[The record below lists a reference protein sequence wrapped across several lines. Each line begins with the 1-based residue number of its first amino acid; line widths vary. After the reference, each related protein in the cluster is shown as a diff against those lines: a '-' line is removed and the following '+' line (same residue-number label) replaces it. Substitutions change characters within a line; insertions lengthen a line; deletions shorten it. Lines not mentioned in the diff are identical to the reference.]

1 MDLGR
6 VGLWHFLDVFPAS
19 TARAAAREIEQLGFK
34 TLWIPEALGREAFTH
49 AGFLLGATERLIVAT
64 GIANVWARDAM
75 AMAAAQKTL
84 AEAYPGRFLLGIGVS
99 HAPLVAGM
107 RGHDYAQPLAY
118 LRRYLDAMDAAPY
131 MAAAPA
137 EPPPRVLAALHP
149 KSLALARER
158 AWGPPPYFVPP
169 EHTARAR
176 RALGPGK
183 LLAPE
188 QMVCLERDPSTAR
201 AIARQATQTYLGL
214 PNYVRNLLSLGF
226 TTDDVANG
234 GSDRLV
240 DAIVAWGGIEAVAA
254 RVKAHHDAGADHV
267 CLQVLRANPAELP
280 HAEWR
285 ELAAALLRYNLGGC
299 AALVAALR
307 GRLVPK
313 PLPAR
318 RS

>member
-6 VGLWHFLDVFPAS
+6 VGLWHFLDAFPAS
-19 TARAAAREIEQLGFK
+19 IARAAAREIEHLGFK
-34 TLWIPEALGREAFTH
+34 ALWIPEALGREVFTH
-49 AGFLLGATERLIVAT
+49 AGLLLGATERLIVAT

-84 AEAYPGRFLLGIGVS
+84 AEAYPGRFLLAMGVS
-99 HAPLVAGM
+99 HTPLVAGM
-107 RGHDYAQPLAY
+107 RGHDYAQPLAS

-158 AWGPPPYFVPP
+158 AWGSHPYFVPP

-176 RALGPGK
+176 RILGPVK

-188 QMVCLERDPSTAR
+188 QMVCLERDATAAR
-201 AIARQATQTYLGL
+201 GIARQAMQTYLGL
-214 PNYVRNLLSLGF
+214 PNYVRNLRALGF
-226 TTDDVANG
+226 TEDDVADG

-240 DAIVAWGGIEAVAA
+240 AAIVAWGSLDGIVA
-254 RVKAHHDAGADHV
+254 RGKAHHDPGAGHV
-267 CLQVLRANPAELP
+267 CLQGLRADPPQLP
-280 HAEWR
+280 
-285 ELAAALLRYNLGGC
+285 
-299 AALVAALR
+299 
-307 GRLVPK
+307 
-313 PLPAR
+313 
-318 RS
+318 

>member
-1 MDLGR
+1 LDLGR
-6 VGLWHFLDVFPAS
+6 VGLWHFLDLAPAR
-19 TARAAAREIEQLGFK
+19 AVQAAARQIEALGFR

-49 AGFLLGATERLIVAT
+49 AALLLAGTERLIVAT

-84 AEAYPGRFLLGIGVS
+84 AEAYPGRFLLGMGVS

-107 RGHDYAQPLAY
+107 RGHDYRRPLDF
-118 LRRYLDAMDAAPY
+118 LRGYLDAMDAAVFMGAP
-131 MAAAPA
+131 PA
-137 EPPPRVLAALHP
+137 EPPPRVLASLHP

-158 AWGPPPYFVPP
+158 AWGSHPYFVPP

-176 RALGPGK
+176 RILGAGK

-188 QMVCLERDPSTAR
+188 QMVCLERDATAAR
-201 AIARQATQTYLGL
+201 AIARQAMQMYLGL
-214 PNYVRNLLSLGF
+214 PNYVRNLHALGF
-226 TTDDVANG
+226 TDDDVSNG

-240 DAIVAWGGIEAVAA
+240 DAIVAWGPIETIVA

-280 HAEWR
+280 HGEWR
-285 ELAAALLRYNLGGC
+285 ELAAALLR
-299 AALVAALR
+299 
-307 GRLVPK
+307 
-313 PLPAR
+313 
-318 RS
+318 

>member
-6 VGLWHFLDVFPAS
+6 VGLWHFLDVLPAA
-19 TARAAAREIEQLGFK
+19 TAGAAAREVEQLGFK
-34 TLWIPEALGREAFTH
+34 ALWIPEALGREVFTH
-49 AGFLLGATERLIVAT
+49 AALLLGATERLIVAT

-84 AEAYPGRFLLGIGVS
+84 AEAYPGRFLLGMGVS

-107 RGHDYAQPLAY
+107 RGHDYKRPLTY

-131 MAAAPA
+131 MAAPPA
-137 EPPPRVLAALHP
+137 EQPPRVLASLHP
-149 KSLALARER
+149 RSLELARER
-158 AWGPPPYFVPP
+158 AWGSHPYLVPP

-176 RALGPGK
+176 RVLGPGK

-188 QMVCLERDPSTAR
+188 QMVCLERDASAAR
-201 AIARQATQTYLGL
+201 AIARQAMQVYLGL
-214 PNYVRNLLSLGF
+214 PNYVRNLLALGF
-226 TTDDVANG
+226 TDDDLANG

-240 DAIVAWGGIEAVAA
+240 DAIVAWGDIEAIAA

-267 CLQVLRANPAELP
+267 CLQVLSANPNELP

-285 ELAAALLRYNLGGC
+285 DLAP
-299 AALVAALR
+299 ALVS
-307 GRLVPK
+307 G
-313 PLPAR
+313 
-318 RS
+318 

>member
-19 TARAAAREIEQLGFK
+19 IARAAAREIEHLGFK
-34 TLWIPEALGREAFTH
+34 ALWIPEALGREVFTH
-49 AGFLLGATERLIVAT
+49 AGLLLGATERLIVAT

-84 AEAYPGRFLLGIGVS
+84 AEAYPDRFLLGIGVS

-107 RGHDYAQPLAY
+107 RGHDYAQPLTY

-137 EPPPRVLAALHP
+137 APPPRVLASLHP
-149 KSLALARER
+149 KSLDLARER
-158 AWGPPPYFVPP
+158 AWGSHPYFVPP

-188 QMVCLERDPSTAR
+188 QMVCFERDASAGR
-201 AIARQATQTYLGL
+201 AIARQAMQIYLGL

-240 DAIVAWGGIEAVAA
+240 DAIVAWGGIEAIAA

-267 CLQVLRANPAELP
+267 CLQVLRANPNELP
-280 HAEWR
+280 REEWR
-285 ELAAALLRYNLGGC
+285 ELAAALLR
-299 AALVAALR
+299 
-307 GRLVPK
+307 
-313 PLPAR
+313 
-318 RS
+318 

>member
-19 TARAAAREIEQLGFK
+19 TTRAAAREIEHLGFRA
-34 TLWIPEALGREAFTH
+34 LWIPEALGREAFTH
-49 AGFLLGATERLIVAT
+49 AALLLGATERLIVAT

-84 AEAYPGRFLLGIGVS
+84 AEAYPDRFLLGIGVS

-107 RGHDYAQPLAY
+107 RGHDYAKPLTY

-149 KSLALARER
+149 KSLELARER
-158 AWGPPPYFVPP
+158 AWGSHPYFVPP

-201 AIARQATQTYLGL
+201 AIARRAMQMYLGL
-214 PNYVRNLLSLGF
+214 PNYVRNLRSLGF
-226 TTDDVANG
+226 TPDDVANG

-240 DAIVAWGGIEAVAA
+240 DAIVAWGGIEAIAA

-267 CLQVLRANPAELP
+267 CLQVLRANPSELP
-280 HAEWR
+280 REEWR
-285 ELAAALLRYNLGGC
+285 GLAAALLR
-299 AALVAALR
+299 
-307 GRLVPK
+307 
-313 PLPAR
+313 
-318 RS
+318 

>member
-6 VGLWHFLDVFPAS
+6 VGLWHFLDLVPAQ
-19 TARAAAREIEQLGFK
+19 AAQAAAREIEALGFR

-49 AGFLLGATERLIVAT
+49 AALLLAGTERLIVAT

-84 AEAYPGRFLLGIGVS
+84 AEAYPGRFLLGMGVS

-107 RGHDYAQPLAY
+107 RGHDYQRPLTF
-118 LRRYLDAMDAAPY
+118 LRRYLEAMDAAVF
-131 MAAAPA
+131 MGAAPV

-158 AWGPPPYFVPP
+158 AWGSHPYFVPP

-176 RALGPGK
+176 RILGPGK

-188 QMVCLERDPSTAR
+188 QMVCLERDATAAR
-201 AIARQATQTYLGL
+201 GIARQAMQTYLGL
-214 PNYVRNLLSLGF
+214 PNYVRNLRALGF
-226 TTDDVANG
+226 TEDDVADG

-240 DAIVAWGGIEAVAA
+240 DAIVAWGSLDGIVA

-285 ELAAALLRYNLGGC
+285 ELAAALLR
-299 AALVAALR
+299 
-307 GRLVPK
+307 
-313 PLPAR
+313 
-318 RS
+318 